1 MRQDPD
7 PDTRDELLDLE
18 KRAVSGDADAIF
30 ELESAFSAELTFG
43 TAGLRGRTGP
53 GPNRM
58 NELVVR
64 RTTAGLAT
72 YLLATGG
79 TKVVIGFD
87 GRRKSRAFAL
97 ASAEV
102 LAGYGLDAV
111 VISRPVPTPVV
122 AFAIRRLSCDAGIVV
137 TASHNPAADN
147 GFKVYLGD
155 GVQIVPPAD
164 SEISTNIRAV
174 SSTDTADIPAAD
186 TWSYADD
193 SIINDYVT
201 TAARLVTPGTP
212 QRMRV
217 VYTPL
222 HGVGREIFESVVSV
236 AGFSAPDVVA
246 SQAEPNPDF
255 PTVQFPNPEEPGCLD
270 LAFEL
275 ARDVDA
281 DLVIAHDPDADRCA
295 VAVPT
300 IGESGTTW
308 RRLTGDQVGALLA
321 WWIIVGRSSSATMP
335 ALSRD
340 TPRPCVVAQ
349 SIVSGG
355 LAESIA
361 RRAGCTSVRTLTG
374 FKWIGRV
381 PDLTFGYE
389 EAIGYCVDPIH
400 VGDKDGITAA
410 LLILE
415 MASHLSL
422 KSHTL
427 DDVLDDIEQV
437 HGVYLTD
444 QLSVRLP
451 PNVPIA
457 GILDRLKVSLPSSFA
472 GLAVRDSEDLSRGT
486 DDLPPTDCLIVHLE
500 EGCRVTVRP
509 SGTEPKLKF
518 YFQVTTSALPT
529 LTRARA
535 SARVR
540 LDRLLSA
547 SQAWLD
553 SAGT

>member
-7 PDTRDELLDLE
+7 PDTRAELIELE
-18 KRAVSGDADAIF
+18 ERAGAGDVDALF

-72 YLLATGG
+72 YLSAIGG

-111 VISRPVPTPVV
+111 VISRPIPTPVV

-164 SEISTNIRAV
+164 SDISTNIRAV
-174 SSTDTADIPAAD
+174 SSIDTNDIPAAD
-186 TWSYADD
+186 TWTYADD
-193 SIINDYVT
+193 SIINDYVA
-201 TAARLVTPGTP
+201 TAARLATPGTT
-212 QRMRV
+212 QKMRV

-222 HGVGREIFESVVSV
+222 HGVGREVFESVISV
-236 AGFSAPDVVA
+236 AGFAAPVVVA

-270 LAFEL
+270 LAFDL
-275 ARDVDA
+275 AKEVDA

-300 IGESGTTW
+300 IEDSGTSW
-308 RRLTGDQVGALLA
+308 RRLTGDQVGALLT
-321 WWIIVGRSSSATMP
+321 WWIIVGRSSLTTIPS
-335 ALSRD
+335 SGD
-340 TPRPCVVAQ
+340 TPTPCVVAQ
-349 SIVSGG
+349 SVVSGS

-361 RRAGCTSVRTLTG
+361 RRAGCTCVRTLTG

-381 PDLTFGYE
+381 PGLTFGYE
-389 EAIGYCVDPIH
+389 EAIGYCVDPVH
-400 VGDKDGITAA
+400 VSDKDGITAA

-415 MASHLSL
+415 MASHLSRE
-422 KSHTL
+422 SRTL
-427 DDVLDDIEQV
+427 DDVLDDIERL
-437 HGVYLTD
+437 HGVHLTD

-451 PNVPIA
+451 PTVPLS

-472 GLAVRDSEDLSRGT
+472 GLPVRHAEDLSIGT
-486 DDLPPTDCLIVHLE
+486 DDLPPTDCLIVTLE
-500 EGCRVTVRP
+500 DGCRVIVRP

-518 YFQVTTSALPT
+518 YFQVTAGASPS
-529 LTRARA
+529 LTEARA

-540 LDRLLSA
+540 LGLLLSA
-547 SQAWLD
+547 AQAWLD